1 VVLVVLATVAVL
13 ALSNVA
19 VHEAIKQ
26 ARELTETRTQFV
38 VQPAVTDGL
47 AASDPRAAAAFDK
60 VIREDVLQGRVVRV
74 KIWSPEG
81 RVLYS
86 DERRQIGELFPLEAD
101 ERHVLITG
109 ESLARRSDRNAAE
122 NKLNPLPKRLL
133 EVYTRVETPS
143 GEPLLS
149 ETYLQLDSVL
159 AYSNSWMWALVPG
172 VLIALVTLQLCQL
185 PLAWRLI
192 RRVQQGQRE
201 KEVLQRRAIEAS
213 DHERRRIAADLH
225 DGLVQ
230 RLVSTSLSLSTAAGP
245 LRASAQTVAA
255 DQLEAAADSTRE
267 SITQLRSLITDIY
280 PTSLEQVGLRAALA
294 DLLAGAEKQGVRT
307 ELVVREDPQVPAE
320 VTAALYRAARE
331 AVRNVLRH
339 ARASEVRVEL
349 VNAAHTIG
357 VVVTDD
363 GVGMADMPDAADP
376 THLGLRLLS
385 DLAAE
390 IDGRLSVTGRPEG
403 GTCFRFELPTP

>member
-13 ALSNVA
+13 ALSNLA

-47 AASDPRAAAAFDK
+47 AAGDPRAVAAFDR

-101 ERHVLITG
+101 ERDVLITG

-133 EVYTRVETPS
+133 EVYTSVETPS

-245 LRASAQTVAA
+245 LRASDQTVAA

-294 DLLAGAEKQGVRT
+294 DLLAGAEKQGVHT

-339 ARASEVRVEL
+339 AGASEVRVEL
-349 VNAAHTIG
+349 VEGAHTIG

-390 IDGRLSVTGRPEG
+390 IDGRLSVSGRPEG
-403 GTCFRFELPTP
+403 GTCFRFELPKP